1 MSTMKAIEI
10 SQPGGP
16 EVLQWV
22 DRPMPV
28 PAAGQLLLRVIA
40 AGVNRPD
47 VMQRKGMY
55 PAPAGASDIPGLEVS
70 GEIVGGDV
78 DGSGY
83 KLGDQVCALLSGGGY
98 AHYCVVDAAHCLP
111 IPKGIDVVHA
121 AGIPEAAFTVW
132 SNVFERG
139 ALAQGESLL
148 VHGGA
153 SGIGTMAIQLAVA
166 KGHKVFAT
174 AGSDERVAIINALG
188 ATGINYRTQVFEE
201 VIREATANAGVNVIL
216 DMVAGDYINRD
227 IRCLADDGRIVVI
240 ALQGGP
246 KGEISFAQMMLR
258 RLTLTGSTL
267 RARDTRFKAALAQQV
282 REQVWPLLEASSVQV
297 KVHAVFDMADAAQ
310 AHAMMDAGEQVGKI
324 ILRA

>member
-1 MSTMKAIEI
+1 MKAIEI

-16 EVLQWV
+16 EVLRWV
-22 DRPMPV
+22 DRPMPE

-55 PAPAGASDIPGLEVS
+55 PAPVGASDIPGLEVS

-78 DGSGY
+78 EGSGY
-83 KLGDQVCALLSGGGY
+83 ALGDCVCALLSGGGY
-98 AHYCVVDAAHCLP
+98 AQYCVVDAMHCLP
-111 IPKGIDVVHA
+111 IPKGIDPVHA
-121 AGIPEAAFTVW
+121 AGIPETAFTVW
-132 SNVFERG
+132 SNIFNRG
-139 ALAQGESLL
+139 ALADGESLL

-153 SGIGTMAIQLAVA
+153 SGIGVMAIQLAVA
-166 KGHKVFAT
+166 KGHRVFAT

-188 ATGINYRTQVFEE
+188 ATGINYKTQVFEE
-201 VIREATANAGVNVIL
+201 VVRESTNNRGVDVIL

-240 ALQGGP
+240 ALQGAP
-246 KGEISFAQMMLR
+246 KGEVNFAQMMLR

-267 RARDTRFKAALAQQV
+267 RARDQRFKADLAKQV
-282 REQVWPLLEASSVQV
+282 REHVWPLLERGAVNV

>member
-1 MSTMKAIEI
+1 MKAIEI

-16 EVLQWV
+16 DVLNWV
-22 DRPMPV
+22 DRPMPE

-55 PAPAGASDIPGLEVS
+55 PAPPGASDILGLEVS

-78 DGSGY
+78 SASAY
-83 KLGDQVCALLSGGGY
+83 AMGDKVCALLSGGGY
-98 AHYCVVDAAHCLP
+98 AQYCVVDAEHCLP
-111 IPKGIDVVHA
+111 IPVGMDPVHA
-121 AGIPEAAFTVW
+121 AGIPETAFTVW
-132 SNVFERG
+132 SNIFNRG
-139 ALAQGESLL
+139 ALAKGESLL

-166 KGHKVFAT
+166 RGHQVFAT

-188 ATGINYRTQVFEE
+188 ATGINYKTQPFED
-201 VIREATANAGVNVIL
+201 VVREATGGRGVDVIL

-240 ALQGGP
+240 ALQGAP
-246 KGEISFAQMMLR
+246 KGEVNFAQMMLR

-267 RARDTRFKAALAQQV
+267 RARDKAFKAALAAQV
-282 REQVWPLLEASSVQV
+282 RENVWPLLESGAVQI

>member
-1 MSTMKAIEI
+1 MKAIEI

-16 EVLQWV
+16 DVLNWV
-22 DRPMPV
+22 DRPMPE

-55 PAPAGASDIPGLEVS
+55 PAPPGASDILGLEVS

-78 DGSGY
+78 SASAY
-83 KLGDQVCALLSGGGY
+83 AMGDKVCALLSGGGY
-98 AHYCVVDAAHCLP
+98 AQYCVVDAEHCLP
-111 IPKGIDVVHA
+111 IPAGMDPVHA
-121 AGIPEAAFTVW
+121 AGIPETAFTVW
-132 SNVFERG
+132 SNIFNRG
-139 ALAQGESLL
+139 ALAKGESLL

-166 KGHKVFAT
+166 RGHQVFAT

-188 ATGINYRTQVFEE
+188 ATGINYKTQPFED
-201 VIREATANAGVNVIL
+201 VVREATGGRGVDVIL

-240 ALQGGP
+240 ALQGAP
-246 KGEISFAQMMLR
+246 KGEVNFAQMMLR

-267 RARDTRFKAALAQQV
+267 RARDKAFKAALAAQV
-282 REQVWPLLEASSVQV
+282 RENVWPLLESGAVQI

>member
-1 MSTMKAIEI
+1 MKAIEI

-16 EVLQWV
+16 EVLRWV
-22 DRPMPV
+22 DRPMPE

-78 DGSGY
+78 EGSGY
-83 KLGDQVCALLSGGGY
+83 ALGDCVCALLPGGGY
-98 AHYCVVDAAHCLP
+98 AQYCVVDAMHCLP
-111 IPKGIDVVHA
+111 IPKGIDPVHA
-121 AGIPEAAFTVW
+121 AGIPETAFTVW
-132 SNVFERG
+132 SNIFNRG
-139 ALAQGESLL
+139 ALADGESLL

-153 SGIGTMAIQLAVA
+153 SGIGVMAIQLAVA
-166 KGHKVFAT
+166 KGHRVFAT

-188 ATGINYRTQVFEE
+188 ATGINYKTQVFEE
-201 VIREATANAGVNVIL
+201 VVRESTNNRGVDVIL

-240 ALQGGP
+240 ALQGAP
-246 KGEISFAQMMLR
+246 KGEVNFAQMMLR

-267 RARDTRFKAALAQQV
+267 RARDQRFKADLAKQV
-282 REQVWPLLEASSVQV
+282 REQVWPLLERGAVSV
-297 KVHAVFDMADAAQ
+297 KVHAVFDMADAVQ

>member
-1 MSTMKAIEI
+1 MKAIEI

-16 EVLQWV
+16 DVLCWV
-22 DRPMPV
+22 DRPVPE

-55 PAPAGASDIPGLEVS
+55 PAPPGASDIPGLEVS
-70 GEIVGGDV
+70 GEIVGGDI
-78 DGSGY
+78 SNSAY
-83 KLGDQVCALLSGGGY
+83 ALGDKVCALLSGGGY
-98 AHYCVVDAAHCLP
+98 AQYCVVNAEHCLP
-111 IPKGIDVVHA
+111 IPDGMDPVHA
-121 AGIPEAAFTVW
+121 AGIPETAFTVW
-132 SNVFERG
+132 SNIFNRG
-139 ALAQGESLL
+139 ALARGESLL

-166 KGHKVFAT
+166 RGHQVFAT

-188 ATGINYRTQVFEE
+188 ATGINYKTQLFED
-201 VIREATANAGVNVIL
+201 VVREATGGRGVDVVL

-240 ALQGGP
+240 ALQGAP
-246 KGEISFAQMMLR
+246 KGEVNFAQMMLR

-267 RARDTRFKAALAQQV
+267 RARDAVFKAALSAQV
-282 REQVWPLLEASSVQV
+282 RENVWPLLENGSVQV
-297 KVHAVFDMADAAQ
+297 KVHAIFDMADAAK

>member
-1 MSTMKAIEI
+1 MKAIEI

-16 EVLQWV
+16 EVLRWV
-22 DRPMPV
+22 DRPMPEA
-28 PAAGQLLLRVIA
+28 AAGQLLLRVIA

-78 DGSGY
+78 EASGY
-83 KLGDQVCALLSGGGY
+83 ALGDCVCALLSGGGY
-98 AHYCVVDAAHCLP
+98 AQYCVVDAQHCLP
-111 IPKGIDVVHA
+111 IPKGIDPVHA
-121 AGIPEAAFTVW
+121 AGIPETAFTVW
-132 SNVFERG
+132 SNIFNRG
-139 ALAQGESLL
+139 ALADGESLL

-153 SGIGTMAIQLAVA
+153 SGIGVMAIQLAVA
-166 KGHKVFAT
+166 KGHRVFAT

-188 ATGINYRTQVFEE
+188 ATGINYKTQVFEE
-201 VIREATANAGVNVIL
+201 VVREATNNRGVDVIL

-240 ALQGGP
+240 ALQGAP
-246 KGEISFAQMMLR
+246 KGEVNFAQMMLR

-267 RARDTRFKAALAQQV
+267 RARDQHFKADLARQV
-282 REQVWPLLEASSVQV
+282 REQVWPLLERGAVNV

>member
-1 MSTMKAIEI
+1 MKAIEI

-16 EVLQWV
+16 DVLNWV
-22 DRPMPV
+22 DRPMPE

-55 PAPAGASDIPGLEVS
+55 PAPPGASDIPGLEVS

-78 DGSGY
+78 SASAY
-83 KLGDQVCALLSGGGY
+83 AMGDKVCALLSGGGY
-98 AHYCVVDAAHCLP
+98 AQYCVVDAEHCLP
-111 IPKGIDVVHA
+111 IPAGMDPVHA
-121 AGIPEAAFTVW
+121 AGIPETAFTVW
-132 SNVFERG
+132 SNIFNRG
-139 ALAQGESLL
+139 ALAKGESLL

-166 KGHKVFAT
+166 RGHQVFAT

-188 ATGINYRTQVFEE
+188 ATGINYKTQIFED
-201 VIREATANAGVNVIL
+201 VVREATGGRGVDVIL

-240 ALQGGP
+240 ALQGAP
-246 KGEISFAQMMLR
+246 KGEVNFAQMMLR

-267 RARDTRFKAALAQQV
+267 RARDKAFKAALAAQV
-282 REQVWPLLEASSVQV
+282 RENVWPLLESGAVQV
-297 KVHAVFDMADAAQ
+297 KLHAVFDMADAAQ

>member
-1 MSTMKAIEI
+1 MKAIEI

-16 EVLQWV
+16 DVLNWV
-22 DRPMPV
+22 DRPMPE

-55 PAPAGASDIPGLEVS
+55 PAPPGASDIPGLEVS

-78 DGSGY
+78 SASAY
-83 KLGDQVCALLSGGGY
+83 AMGDKVCALLSGGGY
-98 AHYCVVDAAHCLP
+98 AQYCVVDAEHCLP
-111 IPKGIDVVHA
+111 IPAGMDPVHA
-121 AGIPEAAFTVW
+121 AGIPETAFTVW
-132 SNVFERG
+132 SNIFNRG
-139 ALAQGESLL
+139 ALAKGESLL

-166 KGHKVFAT
+166 RGHQVFAT

-188 ATGINYRTQVFEE
+188 ATGINYKTQIFED
-201 VIREATANAGVNVIL
+201 VVREATGGRGVDVIL

-240 ALQGGP
+240 ALQGAP
-246 KGEISFAQMMLR
+246 KGEVNFAQMMLR

-267 RARDTRFKAALAQQV
+267 RARDKAFKAALAAQV
-282 REQVWPLLEASSVQV
+282 RENVWPLLESGAVQV
-297 KVHAVFDMADAAQ
+297 KLHAIFDMADAAQ

>member
-1 MSTMKAIEI
+1 MKAIEI

-16 EVLQWV
+16 DVLNWV
-22 DRPMPV
+22 DRPMPE

-55 PAPAGASDIPGLEVS
+55 PAPPGASDIPGLEVS

-78 DGSGY
+78 SASAY
-83 KLGDQVCALLSGGGY
+83 AMGDKVCALLSGGGY
-98 AHYCVVDAAHCLP
+98 AQYCAVDAEHCLP
-111 IPKGIDVVHA
+111 IPAGVDPVHA
-121 AGIPEAAFTVW
+121 AGIPETAFTVW
-132 SNVFERG
+132 SNIFNRG
-139 ALAQGESLL
+139 ALAKGESLL

-166 KGHKVFAT
+166 RGHQVFAT

-188 ATGINYRTQVFEE
+188 ATGINYKTQIFED
-201 VIREATANAGVNVIL
+201 VVREATGGRGVDVIL

-227 IRCLADDGRIVVI
+227 ISCLADDGRIVVI
-240 ALQGGP
+240 ALQGAP
-246 KGEISFAQMMLR
+246 KGEVNFAQMMLR

-267 RARDTRFKAALAQQV
+267 RARDKAFKAALAAQV
-282 REQVWPLLEASSVQV
+282 RENVWPLLESGAVQV

>member
-1 MSTMKAIEI
+1 MKAIEI

-16 EVLQWV
+16 DVLNWV
-22 DRPMPV
+22 DRPMPEPV
-28 PAAGQLLLRVIA
+28 AGQLLLRVIA

-55 PAPAGASDIPGLEVS
+55 PAPLGASDIPGLEVS

-78 DGSGY
+78 SASAY
-83 KLGDQVCALLSGGGY
+83 AMGDKVCALLSGGGY
-98 AHYCVVDAAHCLP
+98 AQYCVVDAEHCLP
-111 IPKGIDVVHA
+111 IPAGMDPVHA
-121 AGIPEAAFTVW
+121 AGIPETAFTVW
-132 SNVFERG
+132 SNIFNRG
-139 ALAQGESLL
+139 ALAKGESLL

-166 KGHKVFAT
+166 RGHQVFAT

-188 ATGINYRTQVFEE
+188 ATGINYKTQIFED
-201 VIREATANAGVNVIL
+201 VVREATGGRGVDVIL

-240 ALQGGP
+240 ALQGAP
-246 KGEISFAQMMLR
+246 KGEVNFAQMMLR

-267 RARDTRFKAALAQQV
+267 RARDKAFKAALAAQV
-282 REQVWPLLEASSVQV
+282 RENVWPLLESGAVQV

-310 AHAMMDAGEQVGKI
+310 AHAMMDTGEQVGKI

>member
-1 MSTMKAIEI
+1 MKAIEI

-16 EVLQWV
+16 DVLNWV
-22 DRPMPV
+22 DRPMPE

-55 PAPAGASDIPGLEVS
+55 PAPPGASDIPGLEVS

-78 DGSGY
+78 SASAY
-83 KLGDQVCALLSGGGY
+83 AMGDKVCALLSGGGY
-98 AHYCVVDAAHCLP
+98 AQYCVVDAEHCLP
-111 IPKGIDVVHA
+111 IPAGMDPIHA
-121 AGIPEAAFTVW
+121 AGIPETAFTVW
-132 SNVFERG
+132 SNIFNRG
-139 ALAQGESLL
+139 ALAKGESLL

-166 KGHKVFAT
+166 RGHQVFAT

-188 ATGINYRTQVFEE
+188 ATGINYKTQLFED
-201 VIREATANAGVNVIL
+201 VVREATGGRGVDVVL

-240 ALQGGP
+240 ALQGAP
-246 KGEISFAQMMLR
+246 KGEVNFAQMMLR

-267 RARDTRFKAALAQQV
+267 RARDKAFKAALAAQV
-282 REQVWPLLEASSVQV
+282 RENVWPLLESGAVQV

>member
-1 MSTMKAIEI
+1 MKAIEI

-16 EVLQWV
+16 DVLNWV
-22 DRPMPV
+22 DRPMPE

-55 PAPAGASDIPGLEVS
+55 PAPPGASDIPGLEVS

-78 DGSGY
+78 SASAY
-83 KLGDQVCALLSGGGY
+83 AMGDKVCALLSGGGY
-98 AHYCVVDAAHCLP
+98 AQYCVVDAEHCLP
-111 IPKGIDVVHA
+111 IPAGMDPVHA
-121 AGIPEAAFTVW
+121 AGIPETAFTVW
-132 SNVFERG
+132 SNIFNRG
-139 ALAQGESLL
+139 ALAKGESLL

-166 KGHKVFAT
+166 RGHQVFAT

-188 ATGINYRTQVFEE
+188 ATGINYKTQIFED
-201 VIREATANAGVNVIL
+201 VVREATGGRGVDVIL

-240 ALQGGP
+240 ALQGAP
-246 KGEISFAQMMLR
+246 KGEVNFAQMMLR

-267 RARDTRFKAALAQQV
+267 RARDKAFKAALAAQV
-282 REQVWPLLEASSVQV
+282 RENVWPLLESGAVQV